1 MRVLAILTL
10 SVILFQGTVL
20 AEDKDSGI
28 AKIKFSD
35 LKELLLERVF
45 AKKGNEELKKRH
57 YESIERQKNVQE
69 KMQKAMAS
77 GNFNPMEYAADMIPG
92 SMQDKDAIENL
103 AKAELILVIEKLY
116 ANRFKLILN
125 ETYGGSILYTS
136 VLIPDITPNVKQYL
150 LKVKASANAK

>member
-10 SVILFQGTVL
+10 SVILFQGTVF

-28 AKIKFSD
+28 AKAKFSD
-35 LKELLLERVF
+35 LEEMLLERVF

-57 YESIERQKNVQE
+57 YENIERQKNVQE
-69 KMQKAMAS
+69 KIEKAMAS
-77 GNFNPMEYAADMIPG
+77 GNFNPMEYTTDMAG
-92 SMQDKDAIENL
+92 SRQDNDAIENL

-125 ETYGGSILYTS
+125 ETYSGSILYTS
-136 VLIPDITPNVKQYL
+136 ILIPDITPNIKQYL
-150 LKVKASANAK
+150 LKVKASANEK